1 MEMNS
6 SNENCAPDVCQGN
19 DLERK
24 ICSKPAELKRISPW
38 TRESQKGRRREIVEQ
53 VILEIIT
60 III

>member
-1 MEMNS
+1 
-6 SNENCAPDVCQGN
+6 VCQGH

-38 TRESQKGRRREIVEQ
+38 TRETQKGRRREIVEQ